1 MGWGF
6 VVSCDVGGGVGC
18 GIVSYPWLMHTV
30 VLLVFPFHLVA
41 SPSQGAR
48 NILLA
53 WKDPTRRGGSCLMC
67 FYSPVRKCNPIVYS
81 ISHF

>member
-1 MGWGF
+1 MCGEVGWVGVF
-6 VVSCDVGGGVGC
+6 VVSCDVGGRGKGWYSVL
-18 GIVSYPWLMHTV
+18 SWLMHSV

-53 WKDPTRRGGSCLMC
+53 WKDPTWRGG
-67 FYSPVRKCNPIVYS
+67 YVAVKNR
-81 ISHF
+81 